1 MRVADR
7 SVALEL
13 AGIGVAAIV
22 FVATV
27 RVRPQYLDF
36 VLAGVA
42 VALIFAST
50 ARSHRLWALARA
62 VDVQGSRGAWQASL
76 GFTAVALIALA
87 VAAVLVARATGA
99 SLADRFGNWHMLLVL
114 PAYFAWAVLQQYI
127 FQFYWLG
134 RWLQLVPAWAA
145 VVITVLAFSAVHF
158 PRWPVMA
165 LTLVACTVW
174 SLIYLRWRRLLPLA
188 VSHGLLAT
196 ALHYWVFGNDLLER
210 WLP

>member
-1 MRVADR
+1 MRADR

-13 AGIGVAAIV
+13 AGIGAAAIV
-22 FVATV
+22 FVATI
-27 RVRPQYLDF
+27 RVRPPYLDF
-36 VLAGVA
+36 ALAGVA
-42 VALIFAST
+42 VALIVVSA
-50 ARSHRLWALARA
+50 ARSRRLWTLARA
-62 VDVQGSRGAWQASL
+62 VDAEASSRAAWQASL
-76 GFTAVALIALA
+76 AFTAVALLALA
-87 VAAVLVARATGA
+87 IAAVLVARAAGVP
-99 SLADRFGNWHMLLVL
+99 LAERFGNWHMLAAAPL
-114 PAYFAWAVLQQYI
+114 YFGWALLQQYI

-145 VVITVLAFSAVHF
+145 VTLTVLAFSAVHF

-174 SLIYLRWRRLLPLA
+174 SLIYLRWRRLLPL
-188 VSHGLLAT
+188 VISHGLLGT

>member
-1 MRVADR
+1 MRADR

-13 AGIGVAAIV
+13 AAIGVAAIV

-27 RVRPQYLDF
+27 RVRPPYVDF
-36 VLAGVA
+36 VLAAVA
-42 VALIFAST
+42 VALIVASA
-50 ARSHRLWALARA
+50 ARSRRLWALARA
-62 VDVQGSRGAWQASL
+62 VETAGSRGAWQASL
-76 GFTAVALIALA
+76 AFTAVALLALA

-99 SLADRFGNWHMLLVL
+99 TLAERFGNWHMLAAAPL
-114 PAYFAWAVLQQYI
+114 YFGWALLQQYI

-145 VVITVLAFSAVHF
+145 VLVTVLAFSAVHF

-165 LTLVACTVW
+165 LTLAACTVW
-174 SLIYLRWRRLLPLA
+174 SLIYLRWRTLLPLV
-188 VSHGLLAT
+188 VSHGLLGT

>member
-1 MRVADR
+1 MSADR

-13 AGIGVAAIV
+13 AGIGAAAIV

-27 RVRPQYLDF
+27 RVRPPYLDF
-36 VLAGVA
+36 VLAAVA
-42 VALIFAST
+42 VALIVASA
-50 ARSHRLWALARA
+50 ARSRRIWTLARS
-62 VDVQGSRGAWQASL
+62 VDPRGARGAWHAAL
-76 GFTAVALIALA
+76 GFTALALGVLA
-87 VAAVLVARATGA
+87 VAAVLVARASGVA
-99 SLADRFGNWHMLLVL
+99 LADRFGNWHMLAAAPL
-114 PAYFAWAVLQQYI
+114 YFGWALLQQYI

-145 VVITVLAFSAVHF
+145 VAVTALAFSAVHY

-165 LTLVACTVW
+165 VTLVACTVW
-174 SLIYLRWRRLLPLA
+174 SLIYLRWRTLLPL
-188 VSHGLLAT
+188 VISHGLLGT

>member
-1 MRVADR
+1 MSADR

-13 AGIGVAAIV
+13 AGIGAAAVV

-27 RVRPQYLDF
+27 RVRPPYLDF
-36 VLAGVA
+36 VLAAVA
-42 VALIFAST
+42 VALIVGSA
-50 ARSHRLWALARA
+50 ARSRRIWTLARS
-62 VDVQGSRGAWQASL
+62 VDPRGARGAWRAAL
-76 GFTAVALIALA
+76 GFTALALTVLA
-87 VAAVLVARATGA
+87 VAAVLVARASGVP
-99 SLADRFGNWHMLLVL
+99 LADRFGNWHMLAAAPL
-114 PAYFAWAVLQQYI
+114 YFGWALLQQYI

-145 VVITVLAFSAVHF
+145 VAVTALAFSAVHY

-165 LTLVACTVW
+165 VTLVACTVW
-174 SLIYLRWRRLLPLA
+174 SLIYWRWRTLLPL
-188 VSHGLLAT
+188 VISHGLLGT

>member
-1 MRVADR
+1 MSADR

-13 AGIGVAAIV
+13 VGIGAAAIV

-27 RVRPQYLDF
+27 RVRPPYLDF
-36 VLAGVA
+36 VLAAVA
-42 VALIFAST
+42 VALIVGSA
-50 ARSHRLWALARA
+50 ARSRRIWTLARS
-62 VDVQGSRGAWQASL
+62 VDPRGARGAWQAAL
-76 GFTAVALIALA
+76 GFTALALA
-87 VAAVLVARATGA
+87 VLAAAAVLVARASGV
-99 SLADRFGNWHMLLVL
+99 SLADRFGNWHMLAAAPL
-114 PAYFAWAVLQQYI
+114 YFGWALLQQYI

-145 VVITVLAFSAVHF
+145 VAVTALAFSAVHY

-165 LTLVACTVW
+165 VTLVACTVW
-174 SLIYLRWRRLLPLA
+174 SLVYLRWRTLLPL
-188 VSHGLLAT
+188 VISHGLLGT